1 MTKSNEEKFDQ
12 FIQKVIG
19 SPPKKEQSTNQES
32 FDEFIKKVKKANGL

>member
-1 MTKSNEEKFDQ
+1 MTKSNKETFDQ

-19 SPPKKEQSTNQES
+19 SPPKKKPSTNQES